1 MGTSRYRELAPV
13 RLPEPVRGLVECAWR
28 AEIPTD
34 AAPHEQRVLP
44 DGCMDLLLV
53 DGRIVVA
60 GPDSAAHLAR
70 SAPGSATTGL
80 RFRPGVLP
88 SLLGVAADAVRDHRV
103 TLSDLLPPLRPGT
116 SPVTRNTAEMQL
128 TVAGGL
134 AEDADAHL
142 GRGGPAGLA
151 ALIGTTTA
159 LLSASE
165 HDRRRLPEPLP
176 GVALRALATGMPAAE
191 LAARLG
197 VTTRTLHR
205 RCVATLGYGPSV
217 ARRVLRFRIATG
229 LLHAGVSPAE
239 AAARAG
245 YADQPHLSREV
256 RALAGVSPARLI
268 GPRRP

>member
-1 MGTSRYRELAPV
+1 MGTPRYRELAPV

-88 SLLGVAADAVRDHRV
+88 SLLGVAADAVRDRRV
-103 TLSDLLPPLRPGT
+103 DLSDVLPSPRST
-116 SPVTRNTAEMQL
+116 VAPVTGNA
-128 TVAGGL
+128 AG
-134 AEDADAHL
+134 
-142 GRGGPAGLA
+142 
-151 ALIGTTTA
+151 ALTA
-159 LLSASE
+159 LLGTATALVAASE

-176 GVALRALATGMPAAE
+176 GAALRALATGMPAAE

-197 VTTRTLHR
+197 LTTRMLHR
-205 RCVATLGYGPSV
+205 RCVTTLGYGPSV
-217 ARRVLRFRIATG
+217 ARRVLRFRIATA